1 MIKMICMSQRYGMIL
16 ALFVAVALTSAHAEE
31 SATAV
36 AETTMPTRAAY
47 TVNPGDV
54 LSIVVWKEPDL
65 QRQVI
70 VRPDG
75 LFSFPLVGDIS
86 AEGNSIEQIR
96 NNVAEHLEKYIPDP
110 VVTVAAESLA
120 GNSVYVIGQVQ
131 RPGIIPAVGQIDVM
145 QALSIGGGMSVFAQL
160 SDIKILRRVNG
171 KLIAIPFNYK
181 DIEKG
186 KRLNQNILLE
196 PGDVVVV
203 P

>member
-1 MIKMICMSQRYGMIL
+1 MNQRCGMIL
-16 ALFVAVALTSAHAEE
+16 ALFAVMVLTSAHADE
-31 SATAV
+31 SGTAV
-36 AETTMPTRAAY
+36 AETVAPIRPAY

-54 LSIVVWKEPDL
+54 LSIMVWKEADL

-75 LFSFPLVGDIS
+75 FFSFPLVGDIQ
-86 AEGNSIEQIR
+86 AEGKSIEQIR
-96 NNVAEHLEKYIPDP
+96 KNVAEHLEKYIPDP
-110 VVTVAAESLA
+110 VVTVAAEGLS
-120 GNSVYVIGQVQ
+120 GNAVYVIGQVQ
-131 RPGIIPAVGQIDVM
+131 RPGVIPAAGQIDVM

-160 SDIKILRRVNG
+160 DDIKILRRVNG

-196 PGDVVVV
+196 PGDVVIV

>member
-1 MIKMICMSQRYGMIL
+1 MSQRYGMIL

>member
-1 MIKMICMSQRYGMIL
+1 MNQRCGMIL
-16 ALFVAVALTSAHAEE
+16 ALFVAMVITSAHAEE
-31 SATAV
+31 SGTAV
-36 AETTMPTRAAY
+36 TEAAVPTRPAY

-54 LSIVVWKEPDL
+54 LSIVVWKELDL

-75 LFSFPLVGDIS
+75 FFSFPLVGDIQT
-86 AEGNSIEQIR
+86 EGKSIEQIR
-96 NNVAEHLEKYIPDP
+96 KNVADLLEKYIPDP

-131 RPGIIPAVGQIDVM
+131 RPGVIPAVGQIDVM
-145 QALSIGGGMSVFAQL
+145 QALSIGGGMSVLAQL
-160 SDIKILRRVNG
+160 DDIKILRRVNG

-196 PGDVVVV
+196 PGDVVIV